1 MITGAVYLAA
11 LPMKETYKPEIL
23 RRRAKRLGIKP
34 VGTGMAKHISAKKSV
49 MQGLV
54 RPLHML
60 VTEVSSSFPR
70 TLGFP
75 VPNDSQPAVF
85 FFSLYTAFAFGVI
98 FLFFA
103 AFPFVF
109 ERSPYN
115 FSTSEAG
122 LAFIAI
128 GIGVLIG
135 GFTGVVV
142 DRVWY
147 QKKARAAVQEGRQYA
162 APEHR
167 LYNAMLGSFGLPIGM
182 FWFGWTAD
190 KGVHWAVPLVGA
202 IPFAWGNICV
212 FVSSMEISMMTHS
225 LILDQISAVLYMAD
239 VYGPSNGASALAANG
254 IVRYVLGGVFPL
266 FTIQSMFLL

>member
-1 MITGAVYLAA
+1 MYRPVIGGFTAQYKDWRWSQWVLLMISGVVYLAA

-34 VGTGMAKHISAKKSV
+34 ADAGMQKHISAKRSV
-49 MQGLV
+49 IQNLV
-54 RPLHML
+54 RPMHML
-60 VTEVSSSFPR
+60 VTEVKPLSHQPKTESN
-70 TLGFP
+70 T
-75 VPNDSQPAVF
+75 DHSQPAVF

-109 ERSPYN
+109 QRPPYN
-115 FSTSEAG
+115 FSTAEGG
-122 LAFIAI
+122 LAFVSI
-128 GIGVLIG
+128 GIGVIIG
-135 GFTGVVV
+135 AITGVVV
-142 DRVWY
+142 DRILY
-147 QKKARAAVQEGRQYA
+147 QKKAREAVREGRAHA

-167 LYNAMLGSFGLPIGM
+167 LYSAMIGSFGLPIGM

-212 FVSSMEISMMTHS
+212 FVRTTF
-225 LILDQISAVLYMAD
+225 DCVKF
-239 VYGPSNGASALAANG
+239 G
-254 IVRYVLGGVFPL
+254 R
-266 FTIQSMFLL
+266 